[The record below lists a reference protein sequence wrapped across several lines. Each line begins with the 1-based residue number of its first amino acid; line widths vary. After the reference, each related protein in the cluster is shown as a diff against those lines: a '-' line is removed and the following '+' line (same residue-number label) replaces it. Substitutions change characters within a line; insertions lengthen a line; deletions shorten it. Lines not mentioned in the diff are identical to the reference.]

1 MHNTHSNLSK
11 PTRHWLIFDGE
22 CSMCRRCAHWV
33 IRHDSKGRF
42 IAAPLQNTPSPPMTP
57 QLKVACE
64 GAVHVITRDN
74 QIYRG
79 GMAVLFLFRQIM
91 PLPWGF
97 IPRLLSG
104 APWIWPIEFVYQI
117 VARNRPFFA
126 SFIVPGEP
134 KAPLEPTTHEC
145 A

>member
-1 MHNTHSNLSK
+1 
-11 PTRHWLIFDGE
+11 
-22 CSMCRRCAHWV
+22 
-33 IRHDSKGRF
+33 
-42 IAAPLQNTPSPPMTP
+42 MTP
-57 QLKVACE
+57 QLKAACE

-79 GMAVLFLFRQIM
+79 GAAVLFLFHQLL
-91 PLPWGF
+91 PLPWRF

-104 APWIWPIEFVYQI
+104 APWIWSIEIIYQI

-126 SFIVPGEP
+126 GFIVPNEP

-145 A
+145 V